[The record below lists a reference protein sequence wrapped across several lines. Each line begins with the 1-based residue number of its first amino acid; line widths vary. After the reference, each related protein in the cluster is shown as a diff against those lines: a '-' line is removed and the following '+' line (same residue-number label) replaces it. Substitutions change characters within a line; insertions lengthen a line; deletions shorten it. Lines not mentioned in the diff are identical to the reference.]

1 MPITIYHLL
10 QNLLKSQEIA
20 IKYCANHFQNV
31 FLQLSEHNR
40 KCKLSRGPAEIPT
53 RESLQQS
60 HGLLFPCTIYK
71 ISVLIIEI
79 QIAVN
84 LEKQEYF
91 ISVYA
96 CLVPE

>member
-1 MPITIYHLL
+1 MVL
-10 QNLLKSQEIA
+10 QG
-20 IKYCANHFQNV
+20 
-31 FLQLSEHNR
+31 R
-40 KCKLSRGPAEIPT
+40 TLSRGPAEIPT

-84 LEKQEYF
+84 LESWVTTFSSRLK
-91 ISVYA
+91 A
-96 CLVPE
+96 TLNLCLIYLKLLEHVL